1 MIPEKQ
7 KILIVDDSEMNRAIL
22 TGILDDGY
30 DFLEAENG
38 LQALDVLRA
47 HRDISL
53 VLLDIVM
60 PELDGFGVLSV
71 MGEQHWIDQTP
82 VIMISAESDSML
94 VERAYQLG
102 ATDYISRP
110 FDKSVVRRRVI
121 NTLML
126 YGKQKHLM
134 RMITEQVY
142 RREKS
147 NRLMTGILSHIVEFR
162 NAESG
167 PHVQHIQTV
176 SELLLRQLARKTDRY
191 TLTEDDIA
199 LISTASALHDIGKI
213 SIPDSILNKPGKLTA
228 EEFEVVK
235 THAAVGASILQNL
248 PMTQDEPLIQVAYQI
263 CRWHHE
269 RYDGHGYP
277 DGLVG
282 DQIPITA
289 QVVSLADV
297 YDALTGERCYKK
309 AYPHETAVQMIQ
321 NGECGVFNPL
331 LIECL
336 LDIQDQLQREIG
348 TPPEARNF
356 SLAAQRISDH
366 MVREDDLPFE
376 NNLQYRLAY
385 EREKK
390 TFFAPFAG
398 GLQFDYNI
406 RQDKASVSDYT
417 ADPVCE
423 NRTFTADAL
432 LRLYAVS
439 PEDSRRLRDA
449 ARQTTPESPDA
460 SISATVTVRG
470 EKTLCRIAI
479 RTLWSR
485 ESIRRMIG
493 VVGYVVPIGTDHSAA
508 PALSLRMY
516 NITGLRAR
524 TILQELQLY
533 FDKVRLVTPEDH
545 GVYKLNEDGSLKRRE
560 RPCYAIWGAEQEQVC
575 RNCAGCKALS
585 DKNRVVK
592 LELTKTGIY
601 QVIAK
606 SVVVEGRPFVLELI
620 SRSDVGIWFDSH
632 GKKILLEKY
641 GRDFYTDALTGAYCR
656 QYFEDQRASLQG
668 EDGVAMIDVDHF
680 KEINDAYGHP
690 VGDVALKKIVSAILS
705 CIRSTDMLIRYGGDE
720 FLIIF
725 PQIQK
730 DAFTLKMRYIQDAVS
745 RLAVDGYPDIRLSVS
760 IGGVHRVEP
769 LTEAIR
775 QADQL
780 MYRDKANK
788 GVLRL

>member
-309 AYPHETAVQMIQ
+309 AYPHETAVRMIQ

-449 ARQTTPESPDA
+449 AKQTTPESPDA

-508 PALSLRMY
+508 PALSLRMN

-545 GVYKLNEDGSLKRRE
+545 SVYKLNEDGSLKRRE
-560 RPCYAIWGAEQEQVC
+560 RPCYAIWGAEQAC

-632 GKKILLEKY
+632 GKKMLLEKY

-690 VGDVALKKIVSAILS
+690 VGDVALKKIVGAILS

-720 FLIIF
+720 FLVIF

-730 DAFTLKMRYIQDAVS
+730 DAFTLKMRYIQDVVS

>member
-309 AYPHETAVQMIQ
+309 AYPHETAVRMIQ

-366 MVREDDLPFE
+366 MVREDDMPFE

-439 PEDSRRLRDA
+439 PEDSSRLRDA
-449 ARQTTPESPDA
+449 AKQTTPESPDA

-508 PALSLRMY
+508 PALSLRMN

-560 RPCYAIWGAEQEQVC
+560 RPCYAIWGSEQAC

-690 VGDVALKKIVSAILS
+690 VGDVALKKIVGAILS

-720 FLIIF
+720 FLVIF

-730 DAFTLKMRYIQDAVS
+730 DAFTLKMRYIQDVVS

>member
-1 MIPEKQ
+1 MILEKQ

-289 QVVSLADV
+289 PVVSLADV

-309 AYPHETAVQMIQ
+309 AYPHETAVRMIQ

-385 EREKK
+385 EREKR

-449 ARQTTPESPDA
+449 AKQTTPESPDA

-508 PALSLRMY
+508 PALSLRMN

-560 RPCYAIWGAEQEQVC
+560 RPCYAIWGAEQAC

-690 VGDVALKKIVSAILS
+690 VGDVALKKIVGAILS

-720 FLIIF
+720 FLVIF

-730 DAFTLKMRYIQDAVS
+730 DAFTLKMRYIQDVVS

>member
-309 AYPHETAVQMIQ
+309 AYPHETAVRMIQ

-449 ARQTTPESPDA
+449 AKQTTPESPDA

-508 PALSLRMY
+508 PALSLRMN

-524 TILQELQLY
+524 TILQDFKLTLFANQFFLIYLY
-533 FDKVRLVTPEDH
+533 F
-545 GVYKLNEDGSLKRRE
+545 
-560 RPCYAIWGAEQEQVC
+560 Q
-575 RNCAGCKALS
+575 
-585 DKNRVVK
+585 
-592 LELTKTGIY
+592 
-601 QVIAK
+601 
-606 SVVVEGRPFVLELI
+606 
-620 SRSDVGIWFDSH
+620 
-632 GKKILLEKY
+632 
-641 GRDFYTDALTGAYCR
+641 
-656 QYFEDQRASLQG
+656 
-668 EDGVAMIDVDHF
+668 
-680 KEINDAYGHP
+680 
-690 VGDVALKKIVSAILS
+690 
-705 CIRSTDMLIRYGGDE
+705 ST
-720 FLIIF
+720 F
-725 PQIQK
+725 
-730 DAFTLKMRYIQDAVS
+730 VS
-745 RLAVDGYPDIRLSVS
+745 RPYYTFTPIRMSFVSSGVS
-760 IGGVHRVEP
+760 IGVKWR
-769 LTEAIR
+769 
-775 QADQL
+775 
-780 MYRDKANK
+780 M
-788 GVLRL
+788 

>member
-309 AYPHETAVQMIQ
+309 AYPHETAVRMIQ

-449 ARQTTPESPDA
+449 AKQTTPESPDA

-508 PALSLRMY
+508 PALSLRMN

-560 RPCYAIWGAEQEQVC
+560 RPCYAIWGAEQAC

-690 VGDVALKKIVSAILS
+690 VGDVALKKIVGAILS

-730 DAFTLKMRYIQDAVS
+730 DAFTLKMRYIQDVVS
-745 RLAVDGYPDIRLSVS
+745 RLVVDGYPDIRLSVS

>member
-71 MGEQHWIDQTP
+71 MSEQHWIDQTP

-191 TLTEDDIA
+191 ALTEDDIA

-309 AYPHETAVQMIQ
+309 AYPHETAVRMIQ

-449 ARQTTPESPDA
+449 AKQTTPESPDA

-508 PALSLRMY
+508 PALSLRMN

-560 RPCYAIWGAEQEQVC
+560 RPCYAIWGAEQVC

-690 VGDVALKKIVSAILS
+690 VGDVALKKIVGAILS

-720 FLIIF
+720 FLVIF

-730 DAFTLKMRYIQDAVS
+730 DAFTLKMRYIQDVVS

>member
-110 FDKSVVRRRVI
+110 FDKSVVRRRVM

-309 AYPHETAVQMIQ
+309 AYPHKTAVRMIQ

-449 ARQTTPESPDA
+449 AKQTTPESPDA

-508 PALSLRMY
+508 PALSLRMN

-545 GVYKLNEDGSLKRRE
+545 GVYKLSEDGSLKRRE
-560 RPCYAIWGAEQEQVC
+560 RPCYAIWGAEQAC

-690 VGDVALKKIVSAILS
+690 VGDVALKKIVGAILS

-720 FLIIF
+720 FLVIF

-730 DAFTLKMRYIQDAVS
+730 DAFTLKMRYIQDVVS

>member
-110 FDKSVVRRRVI
+110 FDKSVVRRRVM

-134 RMITEQVY
+134 RMITEQVC

-167 PHVQHIQTV
+167 LHVQHIQTV

-191 TLTEDDIA
+191 ALTEDDIA

-248 PMTQDEPLIQVAYQI
+248 SMTQDEPLIQVAYQI

-269 RYDGHGYP
+269 RYDGRGYP

-297 YDALTGERCYKK
+297 YDALTSERCYKK
-309 AYPHETAVQMIQ
+309 AYPHETAVRMIQ

-366 MVREDDLPFE
+366 MVLEDDLPFE
-376 NNLQYRLAY
+376 SNLQYRLAY
-385 EREKK
+385 EREKQ

-423 NRTFTADAL
+423 NQTFTADAL

-449 ARQTTPESPDA
+449 AKQTTPESPDA
-460 SISATVTVRG
+460 SISAAIAVRG

-493 VVGYVVPIGTDHSAA
+493 VIGYVVPIGADHSAA
-508 PALSLRMY
+508 PALSLRMN

-524 TILQELQLY
+524 TILQELKLY

-560 RPCYAIWGAEQEQVC
+560 RPCYAIWGSELVC

-632 GKKILLEKY
+632 GKKMLLEKY

-668 EDGVAMIDVDHF
+668 MDGVAMIDVDHF

-690 VGDVALKKIVSAILS
+690 VGDVALKKIVGAILS

-720 FLIIF
+720 FLAIF

-730 DAFTLKMRYIQDAVS
+730 DAFALKMRYIQDAVS

-769 LTEAIR
+769 MTEAIR

>member
-167 PHVQHIQTV
+167 SHVQHIQTV

-191 TLTEDDIA
+191 ALTEDDIA

-269 RYDGHGYP
+269 RYDGRGYP

-309 AYPHETAVQMIQ
+309 AYPHETAVRMIQ

-449 ARQTTPESPDA
+449 AKQTTPESPDA

-508 PALSLRMY
+508 PALSLRMN

-560 RPCYAIWGAEQEQVC
+560 RPCYAIWGGEQVC

-690 VGDVALKKIVSAILS
+690 VGDVALKKIVGAILS

-730 DAFTLKMRYIQDAVS
+730 DAFTLKMRYIQDVVS
-745 RLAVDGYPDIRLSVS
+745 RLVVDGYPDIRLSVS

>member
-191 TLTEDDIA
+191 ALTEDDIA

-309 AYPHETAVQMIQ
+309 AYPHETAVRMIQ

-385 EREKK
+385 EREKQ

-439 PEDSRRLRDA
+439 PEDSSRLRDA
-449 ARQTTPESPDA
+449 AKQTTPESPDA

-508 PALSLRMY
+508 PALSLRMN
-516 NITGLRAR
+516 NITGLQAR

-560 RPCYAIWGAEQEQVC
+560 RPCYAIWGSEQAC

-690 VGDVALKKIVSAILS
+690 VGDVALKKIVGAILS

-720 FLIIF
+720 FLVIF

-730 DAFTLKMRYIQDAVS
+730 DAFTLKMRYIQDVVS

>member
-38 LQALDVLRA
+38 LQALDVLRV

-82 VIMISAESDSML
+82 VIMISVESDSML

-167 PHVQHIQTV
+167 LHVQHIQTV

-191 TLTEDDIA
+191 ALTEDDIA

-228 EEFEVVK
+228 EEFEVIK

-269 RYDGHGYP
+269 RYDGRGYP

-309 AYPHETAVQMIQ
+309 AYPHETAVRMIQ

-366 MVREDDLPFE
+366 MVLEDDLPFE
-376 NNLQYRLAY
+376 SNLQYRLAY
-385 EREKK
+385 EREKQ

-423 NRTFTADAL
+423 NRTFTAEEL

-449 ARQTTPESPDA
+449 AKQTTPESPDA
-460 SISATVTVRG
+460 SISAAIAVRG
-470 EKTLCRIAI
+470 EKTLCRIAV

-493 VVGYVVPIGTDHSAA
+493 VIGYVVPIGSDHSAA
-508 PALSLRMY
+508 PALSLRMN

-524 TILQELQLY
+524 TILQELKLY

-560 RPCYAIWGAEQEQVC
+560 RPCYAIWGSELVC

-632 GKKILLEKY
+632 GKKMLLEKY

-668 EDGVAMIDVDHF
+668 MDGVAMIDVDHF

-690 VGDVALKKIVSAILS
+690 VGDVALKKIVGAILS

-720 FLIIF
+720 FLAIF

-730 DAFTLKMRYIQDAVS
+730 DAFALKMRYIQDAVS

>member
-110 FDKSVVRRRVI
+110 FDKSVVRRRVM

-309 AYPHETAVQMIQ
+309 AYPHETAVRMIQ

-423 NRTFTADAL
+423 NRTFTAEEL

-449 ARQTTPESPDA
+449 AKQTTPESPDA

-508 PALSLRMY
+508 PALSLHMN

-533 FDKVRLVTPEDH
+533 FDKVRLVSPEDH

-560 RPCYAIWGAEQEQVC
+560 RPCYAIWGAEQAC

-690 VGDVALKKIVSAILS
+690 VGDVALKKIVGAILS

-720 FLIIF
+720 FLVIF

-730 DAFTLKMRYIQDAVS
+730 DAFTLKMRYIQDVVS

>member
-309 AYPHETAVQMIQ
+309 AYPHETAVRMIQ

-385 EREKK
+385 EREKQ

-449 ARQTTPESPDA
+449 AKQTTPESPDA

-485 ESIRRMIG
+485 ESIRRIIG

-508 PALSLRMY
+508 PALSLRMN

-560 RPCYAIWGAEQEQVC
+560 RPCYAIWGSEQAC
-575 RNCAGCKALS
+575 RNCAGCKVLS

-690 VGDVALKKIVSAILS
+690 VGDVALKKIVGAILS

-720 FLIIF
+720 FLVIF

-730 DAFTLKMRYIQDAVS
+730 DAFTLKMRYIQDVVS

-780 MYRDKANK
+780 MYHDKANK

>member
-102 ATDYISRP
+102 ATDYINRP

-191 TLTEDDIA
+191 ALTEDDIA

-309 AYPHETAVQMIQ
+309 AYPHETAVRMIQ

-406 RQDKASVSDYT
+406 RQDKVSVSDYT

-423 NRTFTADAL
+423 NRTFTAEEP

-449 ARQTTPESPDA
+449 AKQTTPESPDA

-485 ESIRRMIG
+485 ELIRRMIG

-508 PALSLRMY
+508 PALSLRMN

-560 RPCYAIWGAEQEQVC
+560 RPCYAIWGSEQVC

-632 GKKILLEKY
+632 GKKMLLEKY

-690 VGDVALKKIVSAILS
+690 VGDVALKKIVGAILS

-720 FLIIF
+720 FLVIF

-730 DAFTLKMRYIQDAVS
+730 DAFTLKMRYIQDVVS

>member
-142 RREKS
+142 KREKS

-191 TLTEDDIA
+191 ALTEDDIA

-282 DQIPITA
+282 GQIPITA

-309 AYPHETAVQMIQ
+309 AYPHETAVRMIQ

-385 EREKK
+385 EREKQ

-449 ARQTTPESPDA
+449 AKQTTPESPDA

-508 PALSLRMY
+508 PALSLRMN

-560 RPCYAIWGAEQEQVC
+560 RPCYAIWGSEQAC

-690 VGDVALKKIVSAILS
+690 VGDVALKKIVGAILS

-730 DAFTLKMRYIQDAVS
+730 DAFTLKMRYIQDVVS

>member
-71 MGEQHWIDQTP
+71 MSEQHWIDQAP

-309 AYPHETAVQMIQ
+309 AYPHETAVRMIQ

-385 EREKK
+385 EREKQ

-439 PEDSRRLRDA
+439 PEDSSRLRDA
-449 ARQTTPESPDA
+449 AKQTTPESPDA

-508 PALSLRMY
+508 PALSLRMN

-560 RPCYAIWGAEQEQVC
+560 RPCYAIWGAEQVC

-620 SRSDVGIWFDSH
+620 SRSDAGIWFDSH

-690 VGDVALKKIVSAILS
+690 VGDVALKKIVGAILS

-730 DAFTLKMRYIQDAVS
+730 DAFTLKMRYIQDVVS

>member
-309 AYPHETAVQMIQ
+309 AYPHETAVRMIQ

-439 PEDSRRLRDA
+439 PEDSSRLRDA
-449 ARQTTPESPDA
+449 AKQTTPESPDA

-508 PALSLRMY
+508 PALSLRMN

-560 RPCYAIWGAEQEQVC
+560 RPCYAIWGSEQAC

-632 GKKILLEKY
+632 GKKMLLEKY

-690 VGDVALKKIVSAILS
+690 VGDVALKKIVGAILS

-720 FLIIF
+720 FLVIF

-730 DAFTLKMRYIQDAVS
+730 DAFTLKMRYIQDVVS

>member
-110 FDKSVVRRRVI
+110 FDKSVVRRRVM

-309 AYPHETAVQMIQ
+309 AYPHETAVRMIQ

-385 EREKK
+385 EREKQ

-449 ARQTTPESPDA
+449 AKQTTPESPDA

-508 PALSLRMY
+508 PALSLRMN

-533 FDKVRLVTPEDH
+533 FDKVRLVSPEDH
-545 GVYKLNEDGSLKRRE
+545 SVYKLNEDGSLKRRE
-560 RPCYAIWGAEQEQVC
+560 RPCYAIWGSEQAC

-690 VGDVALKKIVSAILS
+690 VGDVALKKIVGAILS

-720 FLIIF
+720 FLVIF

-730 DAFTLKMRYIQDAVS
+730 DAFTLKMRYIQDVVS

>member
-191 TLTEDDIA
+191 ALTEDDIA

-309 AYPHETAVQMIQ
+309 AYPHETAVRMIQ

-385 EREKK
+385 EREKQ

-449 ARQTTPESPDA
+449 AKQTTPESPDA

-508 PALSLRMY
+508 PALSLRMN

-560 RPCYAIWGAEQEQVC
+560 RPCYAIWGAEQAC

-620 SRSDVGIWFDSH
+620 FRSDVGIWFDSH

-690 VGDVALKKIVSAILS
+690 VGDVALKKIVGAILS

-720 FLIIF
+720 FLVIF

-730 DAFTLKMRYIQDAVS
+730 DAFTLKMRYIQDVVS

>member
-191 TLTEDDIA
+191 ALTEDDIA

-309 AYPHETAVQMIQ
+309 AYPHETAVRMIQ

-385 EREKK
+385 EREKQ

-439 PEDSRRLRDA
+439 PEDSSRLRDA
-449 ARQTTPESPDA
+449 AKQTTPESPDA

-508 PALSLRMY
+508 PALSLRMN

-533 FDKVRLVTPEDH
+533 FDKVRLVSPEDH

-560 RPCYAIWGAEQEQVC
+560 RPCYAIWGAEQVC

-690 VGDVALKKIVSAILS
+690 VGDVALKKIVGAILS

-720 FLIIF
+720 FLVIF

-730 DAFTLKMRYIQDAVS
+730 DAFTLKMRYIQDVVS

-760 IGGVHRVEP
+760 IGGVQRVEP

>member
-191 TLTEDDIA
+191 ALTEDDIA

-235 THAAVGASILQNL
+235 THAVVGASILQNL

-309 AYPHETAVQMIQ
+309 AYPHETAVRMIQ

-439 PEDSRRLRDA
+439 PEDSSRLRDA
-449 ARQTTPESPDA
+449 AKQTTPESPDA

-508 PALSLRMY
+508 PALSLRMN

-560 RPCYAIWGAEQEQVC
+560 RPCYAIWGGEQVC

-620 SRSDVGIWFDSH
+620 SRSDVGIWFNSH

-690 VGDVALKKIVSAILS
+690 VGDVALKKIVGAILS

-720 FLIIF
+720 FLVIF

-730 DAFTLKMRYIQDAVS
+730 DAFTLKMRYIQDVVS

>member
-60 PELDGFGVLSV
+60 PKLDGFGVLSV

-309 AYPHETAVQMIQ
+309 AYPHETAVRMIQ

-385 EREKK
+385 EREKQ

-423 NRTFTADAL
+423 NRTFTAEEL

-449 ARQTTPESPDA
+449 AKQTTPESPDA
-460 SISATVTVRG
+460 SISAMVTVRG

-508 PALSLRMY
+508 PALSLRMN

-560 RPCYAIWGAEQEQVC
+560 RPCYAIGGAEQAC

-690 VGDVALKKIVSAILS
+690 VGDVALKKIVGAILS

-720 FLIIF
+720 FLVIF

-730 DAFTLKMRYIQDAVS
+730 DAFTLKMRYIQDVVS

>member
-110 FDKSVVRRRVI
+110 FDKSVVRRRVM

-309 AYPHETAVQMIQ
+309 AYPHETAVRMIQ

-385 EREKK
+385 EREKQ

-417 ADPVCE
+417 VDPVCE

-439 PEDSRRLRDA
+439 PEDSSRLRDA
-449 ARQTTPESPDA
+449 AKQTTPESPDA

-508 PALSLRMY
+508 PALSLRMN

-560 RPCYAIWGAEQEQVC
+560 RPCYAIWGGEQVC

-680 KEINDAYGHP
+680 QEINDAYGHP
-690 VGDVALKKIVSAILS
+690 VGDVALKKIVGAILS

-720 FLIIF
+720 FLVIF

-730 DAFTLKMRYIQDAVS
+730 DAFTLKMRYIQDVVS

>member
-309 AYPHETAVQMIQ
+309 AYPHETAVRMIQ

-385 EREKK
+385 EREKQ

-449 ARQTTPESPDA
+449 AKQTTPESPDA
-460 SISATVTVRG
+460 SISATVIVRG

-508 PALSLRMY
+508 PALSLRMN

-545 GVYKLNEDGSLKRRE
+545 GVYKLNEDGSFKRRE
-560 RPCYAIWGAEQEQVC
+560 RPCYAIWGAEQAC

-690 VGDVALKKIVSAILS
+690 VGDVALKKIVGAILS

-730 DAFTLKMRYIQDAVS
+730 DAFTLKMRYIQDVVS
-745 RLAVDGYPDIRLSVS
+745 RLSVDGYPDIRLSVS

>member
-110 FDKSVVRRRVI
+110 FDKLVVRRRVI

-309 AYPHETAVQMIQ
+309 AYPHETAVRMIQ

-449 ARQTTPESPDA
+449 AKQTTPESPDA

-508 PALSLRMY
+508 PALSLRMN

-560 RPCYAIWGAEQEQVC
+560 RPCYAIWGGEQVC

-690 VGDVALKKIVSAILS
+690 VGDVALKKIVGAILS

-720 FLIIF
+720 FLVIF

-730 DAFTLKMRYIQDAVS
+730 DAFTLKMRYIQDVVS

>member
-191 TLTEDDIA
+191 ALTEDDIA

-309 AYPHETAVQMIQ
+309 AYPHETAVRMIQ
-321 NGECGVFNPL
+321 NSECGVFNPL

-385 EREKK
+385 EREKR

-449 ARQTTPESPDA
+449 AKQTTPESPDA

-485 ESIRRMIG
+485 ELIRRMIG

-508 PALSLRMY
+508 PALSLRMN

-533 FDKVRLVTPEDH
+533 FDKVRLVSPEDH

-560 RPCYAIWGAEQEQVC
+560 RPCYAIWGSEQAC

-632 GKKILLEKY
+632 GKKMLLEKY

-690 VGDVALKKIVSAILS
+690 VGDVALKKIVGAILS

-720 FLIIF
+720 FLVIF

-730 DAFTLKMRYIQDAVS
+730 DAFTLKMRYIQDVVS

>member
-191 TLTEDDIA
+191 ALTEDDIA

-309 AYPHETAVQMIQ
+309 AYPHETAVRMIQ

-385 EREKK
+385 EREKQ

-439 PEDSRRLRDA
+439 PEDSSRLRDA
-449 ARQTTPESPDA
+449 AKQTTPESPDA

-508 PALSLRMY
+508 PALSLRMN
-516 NITGLRAR
+516 NITGLQAR

-560 RPCYAIWGAEQEQVC
+560 RPCYAIWGGEQVC

-690 VGDVALKKIVSAILS
+690 VGDVALKKIVGAILS

-720 FLIIF
+720 FLVIF

-730 DAFTLKMRYIQDAVS
+730 DAFTLKMRYIQDVVS

>member
-102 ATDYISRP
+102 ATDYIGRP

-228 EEFEVVK
+228 EEFEIVK

-309 AYPHETAVQMIQ
+309 AYPHETAVRMIQ

-439 PEDSRRLRDA
+439 PEDSSRLRDA
-449 ARQTTPESPDA
+449 AKQTTPESPDA

-508 PALSLRMY
+508 PALSLRMN

-545 GVYKLNEDGSLKRRE
+545 GVYKLNEDGSLKRCE
-560 RPCYAIWGAEQEQVC
+560 RPCYAIWGGEQVC

-690 VGDVALKKIVSAILS
+690 VGDVALKKIVGAILS

-720 FLIIF
+720 FLVIF

-730 DAFTLKMRYIQDAVS
+730 DAFTLKMRYIQDVVS

>member
-142 RREKS
+142 KREKS

-176 SELLLRQLARKTDRY
+176 SELLLRQLERKTDRY
-191 TLTEDDIA
+191 ALTEDDIA

-282 DQIPITA
+282 GQIPITA

-309 AYPHETAVQMIQ
+309 AYPHETAVRMIQ

-423 NRTFTADAL
+423 NRTFTAEEL

-449 ARQTTPESPDA
+449 AKQTTPESPDA

-508 PALSLRMY
+508 PALSLRMN

-560 RPCYAIWGAEQEQVC
+560 RPCYAIWGSEQAC

-632 GKKILLEKY
+632 GKKMLLEKY

-690 VGDVALKKIVSAILS
+690 VGDVALKKIVGAILS

-720 FLIIF
+720 FLVIF

-730 DAFTLKMRYIQDAVS
+730 DAFTLKMRYIQDVVS

>member
-71 MGEQHWIDQTP
+71 MSEQHWIDQTP

-176 SELLLRQLARKTDRY
+176 SELLLRQFARKTDRY

-309 AYPHETAVQMIQ
+309 AYPHETAVRMIQ

-385 EREKK
+385 EREKQ

-449 ARQTTPESPDA
+449 AKQTTPESPDA

-508 PALSLRMY
+508 PALSLRMN

-560 RPCYAIWGAEQEQVC
+560 RPCYAIWGAEQVC

-690 VGDVALKKIVSAILS
+690 VGDVALKKIVGAILS

-720 FLIIF
+720 FLVIF

-730 DAFTLKMRYIQDAVS
+730 DAFTLKMRYIQDVVS

>member
-147 NRLMTGILSHIVEFR
+147 NRLMTGILSHIVEYR
-162 NAESG
+162 NAERG
-167 PHVQHIQTV
+167 PHVQLIQTV

-191 TLTEDDIA
+191 ALTEDDIA

-282 DQIPITA
+282 GQIPITA

-309 AYPHETAVQMIQ
+309 AYPHETAVRMIQ

-348 TPPEARNF
+348 TPPETRNF

-385 EREKK
+385 EREKR

-449 ARQTTPESPDA
+449 AKQTTPESPDA
-460 SISATVTVRG
+460 SISAMVTVRG

-508 PALSLRMY
+508 PALSLRMN

-560 RPCYAIWGAEQEQVC
+560 RPCYAIWGGEQVC

-690 VGDVALKKIVSAILS
+690 VGDVALKKIVGAILS

-720 FLIIF
+720 FLVIF

-730 DAFTLKMRYIQDAVS
+730 DAFTLKMRYIQDVVS

>member
-38 LQALDVLRA
+38 LQALDILRA

-71 MGEQHWIDQTP
+71 MSEQHWIDQTP

-309 AYPHETAVQMIQ
+309 AYPHETAVRMIQ

-385 EREKK
+385 EREKQ

-398 GLQFDYNI
+398 GLQFDYSI

-439 PEDSRRLRDA
+439 PEDSSRLRDA
-449 ARQTTPESPDA
+449 AKQTTPESPDA

-508 PALSLRMY
+508 PALSLRMN

-560 RPCYAIWGAEQEQVC
+560 RPCYAIWGSEQAC

-656 QYFEDQRASLQG
+656 QYFEDQRASLQD

-690 VGDVALKKIVSAILS
+690 VGDVALKKIVGAILS

>member
-191 TLTEDDIA
+191 ALTEDDIA

-309 AYPHETAVQMIQ
+309 AYPHETAVRMIQ

-356 SLAAQRISDH
+356 SLSAQRISDH

-385 EREKK
+385 EREKR

-449 ARQTTPESPDA
+449 AKQTTPESPDA

-508 PALSLRMY
+508 PALSLRMN

-560 RPCYAIWGAEQEQVC
+560 RPCYAIWGAEQAC

-690 VGDVALKKIVSAILS
+690 VGDVALKKIVGAILS

-720 FLIIF
+720 FLVIF

-730 DAFTLKMRYIQDAVS
+730 DAFTLKMRYIQDVVS

>member
-71 MGEQHWIDQTP
+71 MGEQHWIDQAP

-191 TLTEDDIA
+191 ALTEDDIA

-263 CRWHHE
+263 YRWHHE
-269 RYDGHGYP
+269 RYDGHGNP

-282 DQIPITA
+282 GQIPITA

-309 AYPHETAVQMIQ
+309 AYPHETAVRMIQ

-348 TPPEARNF
+348 TPPETRNF

-385 EREKK
+385 EREKR

-449 ARQTTPESPDA
+449 AKQTTPESPDA
-460 SISATVTVRG
+460 SISAMVTVRG

-508 PALSLRMY
+508 PALSLRMN

-533 FDKVRLVTPEDH
+533 FDKGRLVTPEDH

-560 RPCYAIWGAEQEQVC
+560 RPCYAIWGGEQVC

-690 VGDVALKKIVSAILS
+690 VGDVALKKIVGAILS

-720 FLIIF
+720 FLVIF

-730 DAFTLKMRYIQDAVS
+730 DAFTLKMRYIQDVVS

>member
-309 AYPHETAVQMIQ
+309 AYPHETAVRMIQ

-385 EREKK
+385 EREKQ

-449 ARQTTPESPDA
+449 AKQTTPESPDA

-508 PALSLRMY
+508 PALSLRMN

-560 RPCYAIWGAEQEQVC
+560 RPCYAIWGAEQVC

-690 VGDVALKKIVSAILS
+690 VGDVALKKIVGAILS

-720 FLIIF
+720 FLVIF

-730 DAFTLKMRYIQDAVS
+730 DAFTLKMRYIQDVVS

-780 MYRDKANK
+780 MYHDKANK

>member
-213 SIPDSILNKPGKLTA
+213 SIPDSILNKSGKLTA
-228 EEFEVVK
+228 EEFEIVK

-309 AYPHETAVQMIQ
+309 AYPHETAVRMIQ

-385 EREKK
+385 EREKQ

-439 PEDSRRLRDA
+439 PEDSSRLRDA
-449 ARQTTPESPDA
+449 AKQTTPESPDA

-508 PALSLRMY
+508 PALSLRMN

-560 RPCYAIWGAEQEQVC
+560 RPCYAIWGSEQVC

-690 VGDVALKKIVSAILS
+690 VGDVALKKIVGAILS

-720 FLIIF
+720 FLVIF

-730 DAFTLKMRYIQDAVS
+730 DAFTLKMRYIQDVVS